1 MTEPKGPTVLVG
13 SNKIAM
19 SRALGAAFLNHQVEQ
34 LERTTNNNSNNT
46 TRNTRSDASNWRARP
61 ESPTS
66 SRRTTNPPAAAGG
79 GGSPPRHARGKKP
92 DIRQQQQQQQT
103 NATARRPGGGA
114 GSGGAGA
121 RREKEADVVVV
132 DASVLVHCISQI
144 KAWCRDGREEVIIVP
159 LEALNTLDLLKKG
172 TSPIAQRARAASR
185 MLESQV
191 GTNARIQVQSD
202 SAFVLWDDIPFT
214 DNNVNNTDN
223 NNNATTDNNTPAPP
237 SPEWLR
243 RTVCC
248 ARYESTQAL
257 SERKRAVLAVLAPS
271 SSHSSSSLAVPGT
284 TDDAESANS
293 PVPLPAPHPSPG
305 HKFEVRAQ
313 GTLVRAWAAR
323 AGISVLDVRPT
334 PDGSSES
341 DLSGVHHRESTPGGG
356 RRRTSGPSPE
366 QQQQMH
372 YGGGGAGGQYGG
384 HHGGQQAVRRVPSRG
399 QPSLV
404 ERPPA
409 VRAMM
414 EAVAQPTRVVRVL
427 ARGEKLDP

>member
-1 MTEPKGPTVLVG
+1 
-13 SNKIAM
+13 
-19 SRALGAAFLNHQVEQ
+19 
-34 LERTTNNNSNNT
+34 
-46 TRNTRSDASNWRARP
+46 
-61 ESPTS
+61 
-66 SRRTTNPPAAAGG
+66 
-79 GGSPPRHARGKKP
+79 
-92 DIRQQQQQQQT
+92 
-103 NATARRPGGGA
+103 
-114 GSGGAGA
+114 
-121 RREKEADVVVV
+121 
-132 DASVLVHCISQI
+132 
-144 KAWCRDGREEVIIVP
+144 
-159 LEALNTLDLLKKG
+159 
-172 TSPIAQRARAASR
+172 

-214 DNNVNNTDN
+214 DNNNTDN
-223 NNNATTDNNTPAPP
+223 NNPTTDNNTPAPP

-271 SSHSSSSLAVPGT
+271 SHSPSSLAVPGT
-284 TDDAESANS
+284 IDDAESANS

-334 PDGSSES
+334 PDGSSEP
-341 DLSGVHHRESTPGGG
+341 DLGGAHRESMPGGG

-366 QQQQMH
+366 QQQHMH
-372 YGGGGAGGQYGG
+372 YGGGGGVGQYGG
-384 HHGGQQAVRRVPSRG
+384 HGGQQAVRRVPSRG